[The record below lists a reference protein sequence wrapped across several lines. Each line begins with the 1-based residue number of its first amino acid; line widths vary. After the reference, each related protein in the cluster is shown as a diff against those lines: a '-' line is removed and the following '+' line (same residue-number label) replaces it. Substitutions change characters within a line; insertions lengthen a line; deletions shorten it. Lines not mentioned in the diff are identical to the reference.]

1 MFVYLDETG
10 DTGFKFNKGSSRFFV
25 VTILLTTDP
34 LPLNSAIDEF
44 RRSNHFGDWH
54 EFKFYS
60 SPDSVRERFLRIML
74 RHEGLI
80 RCLVIDKHLLMQP
93 HMRQPDIFYNYL
105 LKMLLVYNN
114 NRLNDATLILDER
127 EKGKKSKQGLGTYL
141 RREINRGG
149 QQKITDI
156 KYHQSHRDN
165 LLQAVDM
172 ASGAINAHYAKDNPY
187 FLNIIRP
194 KIDDIRL
201 FTPYMTQ

>member
-1 MFVYLDETG
+1 M
-10 DTGFKFNKGSSRFFV
+10 
-25 VTILLTTDP
+25 
-34 LPLNSAIDEF
+34 SAKKE
-44 RRSNHFGDWH
+44 
-54 EFKFYS
+54 
-60 SPDSVRERFLRIML
+60 
-74 RHEGLI
+74 
-80 RCLVIDKHLLMQP
+80 
-93 HMRQPDIFYNYL
+93 
-105 LKMLLVYNN
+105 
-114 NRLNDATLILDER
+114 
-127 EKGKKSKQGLGTYL
+127 KKSKQGLGTYL

>member
-1 MFVYLDETG
+1 MGMFVYLDETG

-60 SPDSVRERFLRIML
+60 SPDSVREQFLRIML

-127 EKGKKSKQGLGTYL
+127 EKGKRASKDWAPIYGARSIVGANRKLQTSNTISLTDTTCF
-141 RREINRGG
+141 RRWIWLPVPSMLIM
-149 QQKITDI
+149 QKIIPT
-156 KYHQSHRDN
+156 S
-165 LLQAVDM
+165 
-172 ASGAINAHYAKDNPY
+172 
-187 FLNIIRP
+187 
-194 KIDDIRL
+194 
-201 FTPYMTQ
+201 